1 MKRRDLTFKPEL
13 ESIIRKCEICNLA
26 MVDEDGSPYVLP
38 MNFGYK
44 DDYIYFHS
52 AQTGRKIDIL
62 KKNRQVCISFS
73 TDHDLKWVN
82 EEVACSWS
90 MRYRS
95 VLAFGNVEFVDDYDQ
110 KEEALRIFMKNYSVI
125 DFSFNEPAVK
135 DILIF
140 RVKIEKLYGRALG
153 Y

>member
-1 MKRRDLTFKPEL
+1 MKKRQLTFKPEL
-13 ESIIRKCEICNLA
+13 ESIIAKCEICNLA
-26 MVDEDGSPYVLP
+26 MVDADGSPYVLP

-44 DDYIYFHS
+44 DGYVYFHCS
-52 AQTGRKIDIL
+52 RTGKKIDIL
-62 KKNRQVCISFS
+62 MNNPKVCISFS
-73 TDHDLKWVN
+73 ADHDLKWVN

-95 VLAFGNVEFVDDYDQ
+95 VLAYGNVEFVDDFDQ
-110 KEEALRIFMKNYSVI
+110 KEEALRIFMKNYSDI
-125 DFSFNEPAVK
+125 DFSFNDPAVK

-140 RVKIEKLYGRALG
+140 RVKIEKLHGRALG